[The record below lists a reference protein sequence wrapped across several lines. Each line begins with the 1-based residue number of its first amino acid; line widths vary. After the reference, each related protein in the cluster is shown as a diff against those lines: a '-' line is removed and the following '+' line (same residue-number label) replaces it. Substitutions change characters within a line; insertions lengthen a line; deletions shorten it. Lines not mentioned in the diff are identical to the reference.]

1 MVTFCGHGKIVY
13 DNFVQQRLYKE
24 IEAMAKNG
32 ESSFLLGGYG
42 NFDLIAASAIKA
54 IKEKYSNVK
63 SILVLAYLDQK
74 YNEDLYDETIYPDIE
89 NVPRRYAI
97 VKRNQWMI
105 DKSDVVIS
113 YLEHSWGG
121 AAKTFDYAMKKKKTV
136 INVAF
141 R

>member
-1 MVTFCGHGKIVY
+1 MV
-13 DNFVQQRLYKE
+13 
-24 IEAMAKNG
+24 KNG

-74 YNEDLYDETIYPDIE
+74 YNKDLYDDTIYPDIE

-105 DKSDVVIS
+105 DKSNFVIA
-113 YLEHSWGG
+113 YVEHSWGG
-121 AAKTFDYAMKKKKTV
+121 AAKTFNYAVKKKKTV
-136 INVAF
+136 LILHFCRGDPRARPCCLHNIS
-141 R
+141 